1 MIPVRSFVLCA
12 IPSGRRL
19 RFLSSNLEPPT
30 LYTPPITLKL
40 VRIALKIAA
49 IAAVA
54 AALAPAPAP
63 ARAQQPASPSLT
75 INQIDASAFP
85 DINVVVT
92 ALDARG
98 VPARGLNA
106 AQFQA
111 FDNNTPLTISSAQ
124 AAQDQELRLATVIV
138 IDISG
143 SMAGDPLDRAKQS
156 ATEFVRSLS
165 PNDEAAV
172 ISFND
177 KVTPVVALTN
187 DRQKLTSGIA
197 GLEAGGGTA
206 LFEAVQTSAFI
217 AGSSNAPRSAVIFLT
232 DGENDTQT
240 SEATSDGSLA
250 AALGAGVP
258 IFTVGFGAT
267 PDTRYLQ
274 GLATTTQGQY
284 RAATAGTIASAYADI
299 ATLLRNQYVVTV
311 RGLGAADGNDASLQ
325 IIAFIGDTPAASVA
339 TYKRGTA
346 PPPVVAPQPTAA
358 QAATPGPPGKK
369 SDLPANAFGAAVL
382 LVGAAI
388 MAWLLVRWQRRR
400 SLRLAQM
407 KIVEPNIRQAAARPL
422 IRGFG
427 GVAATAAAPAAA
439 GTGRLRE
446 KGGAGHVFELGAGPS
461 VIGTSPRTCTIVLP
475 PSESIAAEHARI
487 WLRDGRYLLHHVGGM
502 SRKTYIAG
510 READWV
516 VLEPGDELTIG
527 PHQLLFEDPG

>member
-1 MIPVRSFVLCA
+1 M
-12 IPSGRRL
+12 
-19 RFLSSNLEPPT
+19 
-30 LYTPPITLKL
+30 KL
-40 VRIALKIAA
+40 VRIALNITAV
-49 IAAVA
+49 AAVA
-54 AALAPAPAP
+54 AALAPAP

-75 INQIDASAFP
+75 INQVDASTFP

-92 ALDARG
+92 ALDARA
-98 VPARGLNA
+98 VPARALNA

-111 FDNNTPLTISSAQ
+111 FDNNTPLTISSVQ
-124 AAQDQELRLATVIV
+124 AAQDQNLRLATVIV

-143 SMAGDPLDRAKQS
+143 SMAGDPLDRAKEA

-165 PNDEAAV
+165 SNDEAAV

-177 KVTPVVALTN
+177 TVTPVVAFTS

-197 GLEAGGGTA
+197 GLQAGGGTA
-206 LFEAVQTSAFI
+206 LFEAVQTSAFV
-217 AGSSNAPRSAVIFLT
+217 AGSSKAPRSAVVFLT

-240 SEATSDGSLA
+240 SQATSDGSLA
-250 AALGAGVP
+250 AARGAGIP
-258 IFTVGFGAT
+258 NFTVGFGAA
-267 PDTRYLQ
+267 PDARYLQ
-274 GLATTTQGQY
+274 ALATATQGQY
-284 RAATAGTIASAYADI
+284 RAATTGTIATVYADI

-311 RGLGAADGNDASLQ
+311 RGLGAADGKDASLQ
-325 IIAFIGDTPAASVA
+325 IIAFIGDTPAAAVA

-346 PPPVVAPQPTAA
+346 PATVVAPQPTAA
-358 QAATPGPPGKK
+358 QAATPRPPGKK
-369 SDLPANAFGAAVL
+369 SDLPANAFGAAIL

-400 SLRLAQM
+400 SLRLAQL
-407 KIVEPNIRQAAARPL
+407 KIVEPNIRQAAAQPL
-422 IRGFG
+422 NRGFG
-427 GVAATAAAPAAA
+427 GATAAAAAAPTAA

-446 KGGAGHVFELGAGPS
+446 KGGTGQVFELGAGPS

-475 PSESIAAEHARI
+475 PSEEIAPEHLRI

-510 READWV
+510 READWA
-516 VLEPGDELTIG
+516 VLEPGDELTVG